1 MVRFADSNPTSPEVR
16 EVPCVDGSELA
27 RAFFTFAALVGAAMC
42 SAFRCGSHDRAP
54 VQFRTWSPILSS
66 CTTPHESTLS
76 PQARRNLPSA
86 LRNPLE
92 RQRSAIP
99 ARGPLEFLDC
109 RRRPQAHQGLT
120 DGAVDVT
127 GAGVRVSAQEP
138 RHAFGESPPQLPVD
152 PATGSPPNS
161 CSCESRVRARL
172 STACRA
178 WSSIAC
184 PPAGIAVT
192 SDCAASASLMT
203 DFANVS
209 THDGLSRVLVGIKDD
224 ISFEPACTPS

>member
-1 MVRFADSNPTSPEVR
+1 MSSACLIHPRLRLYRRTAANRRD
-16 EVPCVDGSELA
+16 VPCVDGSELA

-92 RQRSAIP
+92 RRRSAIP

-127 GAGVRVSAQEP
+127 GAGVRVSAQAP
-138 RHAFGESPPQLPVD
+138 RHAFGEDRPARRLKLRQCSKVEARSASGNVTTRPPSVRWHS
-152 PATGSPPNS
+152 PATRCDAGRP
-161 CSCESRVRARL
+161 ETAAGQRRARGMFGPRTTL
-172 STACRA
+172 
-178 WSSIAC
+178 
-184 PPAGIAVT
+184 GI
-192 SDCAASASLMT
+192 
-203 DFANVS
+203 
-209 THDGLSRVLVGIKDD
+209 R
-224 ISFEPACTPS
+224 

>member
-1 MVRFADSNPTSPEVR
+1 VDLEQVRHATPLDAAQQHENED
-16 EVPCVDGSELA
+16 DGSELA

-86 LRNPLE
+86 RRNPLE
-92 RQRSAIP
+92 RRRSAIP

-109 RRRPQAHQGLT
+109 RRRPQAHQGLA

-127 GAGVRVSAQEP
+127 GAGVRVSAQE
-138 RHAFGESPPQLPVD
+138 
-152 PATGSPPNS
+152 
-161 CSCESRVRARL
+161 SRVTRSVTTGRPL
-172 STACRA
+172 
-178 WSSIAC
+178 
-184 PPAGIAVT
+184 GISQV
-192 SDCAASASLMT
+192 SVRSL
-203 DFANVS
+203 
-209 THDGLSRVLVGIKDD
+209 
-224 ISFEPACTPS
+224 CT